1 VYLKPTGL
9 PPLNIKWLITG
20 VLFLVKFIYK
30 RTKVRVPE
38 AFTLPLR
45 KRVKFIKG
53 KAEVNI
59 TIS

>member
-1 VYLKPTGL
+1 MTCLTADRLKL
-9 PPLNIKWLITG
+9 RLITG